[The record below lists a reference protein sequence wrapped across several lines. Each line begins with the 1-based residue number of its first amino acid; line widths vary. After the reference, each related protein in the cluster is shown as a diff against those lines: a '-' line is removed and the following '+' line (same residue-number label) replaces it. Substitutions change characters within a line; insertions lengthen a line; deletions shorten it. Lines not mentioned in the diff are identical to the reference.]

1 VKFSV
6 VANTRHSGI
15 KKILTRVIGFLD
27 DFELEENTA
36 KVVNLK
42 GTPLSELQGDMVISL
57 GGDGTLLYILSKVNK
72 PIFGINC
79 GGVGFLT
86 EMEHTAD
93 IFTAIKN
100 LEKGEFLNQKLQRI
114 DTYINEHHVGS
125 ALNEVVLHTSR
136 VAKIQGFEIHINGV
150 LADSF
155 RGDGLIISTPTGST
169 SYAMSL
175 GAPILYPTMEAHII
189 VPIAAYRIGA
199 RPLVIPSNY
208 EITAKLTGNPEAVM
222 VLDGQEEILITID
235 DNIMFKKASKPV
247 EVVRFKDNFFERVRN
262 KLRL

>member
-15 KKILTRVIGFLD
+15 KKILTKVIGFLD
-27 DFELEENTA
+27 DFELESETA
-36 KVVNLK
+36 KIVNLNGVPFEK
-42 GTPLSELQGDMVISL
+42 LQGDAVISL
-57 GGDGTLLYILSKVNK
+57 GGDGTLLYILSKINK

-79 GGVGFLT
+79 GGVGFLS
-86 EMEHTAD
+86 EMEYKD
-93 IFTAIKN
+93 DVFTAIKN
-100 LEKGEFLNQKLQRI
+100 LENGNFLKQKLQRI
-114 DTYINEHHVGS
+114 DAYINENHVGS
-125 ALNEVVLHTSR
+125 ALNEVVLHSSR
-136 VAKIQGFEIHINGV
+136 VARIQGFEINIDGA

-175 GAPILYPTMEAHII
+175 GAPILYPTMKAHII

-222 VLDGQEEILITID
+222 VIDGQEEILITIKD
-235 DNIMFKKASKPV
+235 EIRFRESSKPV
-247 EVVRFKDNFFERVRN
+247 ELIRFKDNFFERVRT

>member
-15 KKILTRVIGFLD
+15 KKILTKVIGFLD
-27 DFELEENTA
+27 NFELESQTA
-36 KVVNLK
+36 KIVNLN
-42 GTPLSELQGDMVISL
+42 GVPFEELQGDAVISL
-57 GGDGTLLYILSKVNK
+57 GGDGTLLYILSKINK

-79 GGVGFLT
+79 GGVGFLS
-86 EMEHTAD
+86 EMEYKD
-93 IFTAIKN
+93 DVFTAIKN
-100 LEKGEFLNQKLQRI
+100 LENGNFLKQKLQRI
-114 DTYINEHHVGS
+114 DAYINENHVGS
-125 ALNEVVLHTSR
+125 ALNEVVLHSSR
-136 VAKIQGFEIHINGV
+136 VARIQGFEINIDGA

-175 GAPILYPTMEAHII
+175 GAPILYPTMKAHII

-222 VLDGQEEILITID
+222 VIDGQEEILITIKD
-235 DNIMFKKASKPV
+235 EIRFRESSKPV
-247 EVVRFKDNFFERVRN
+247 ELIRFKDNFFERVRT